1 MSDKLSMPALDKV
14 TTRIQVR
21 ATTWVRLE
29 AMRDMMGLS
38 SMNPVINA
46 GLEQLVSNIPFGPKE
61 RARLDELMKKNESA
75 RKAAKEKKGLH

>member
-29 AMRDMMGLS
+29 VLKEMMGLS

-46 GLEQLVSNIPFGPKE
+46 GLEQFVANVPFGPKE
-61 RARLDELMKKNESA
+61 KARLNELMKKNESA
-75 RKAAKEKKGLH
+75 RKAAKVKKGLD